1 MDKKELKKELQDIK
15 AKIRANSTDAHFADT
30 LVAEL
35 LSIKGQLDHEPTL
48 VHLPLGDIDDKLEG
62 DTFYL
67 YTLKT
72 GEVVYR
78 LKGGLTLIIND
89 RFAAAHST
97 LRSFVENQHHTN
109 ELSEEEQELY
119 SRDLWASLMLLNI
132 PTVAFLDLE
141 FKYDMVN
148 KYCDWLEKLQNKYLD
163 NVELQDETPEANKAY
178 EDAEKAFDLLKTE
191 IKNEGKE

>member
-15 AKIRANSTDAHFADT
+15 AKIRANSVDAHFADT

-48 VHLPLGDIDDKLEG
+48 VHLPLGDIDDRLEG
-62 DTFYL
+62 DTFNL

-119 SRDLWASLMLLNI
+119 SRDMWASLMLLNI

-178 EDAEKAFDLLKTE
+178 EDAEKALDLLKTE
-191 IKNEGKE
+191 LKNEGKE